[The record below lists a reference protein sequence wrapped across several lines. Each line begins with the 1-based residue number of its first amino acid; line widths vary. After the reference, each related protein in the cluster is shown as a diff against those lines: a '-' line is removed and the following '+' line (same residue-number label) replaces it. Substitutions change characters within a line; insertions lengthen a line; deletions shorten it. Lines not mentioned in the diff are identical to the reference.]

1 MRYRTD
7 LKCLIIKN
15 ESDTYVWLRKAIFV
29 DATDSCM
36 HRFLSN
42 FALALKNRGCREF
55 TVLNIYFLLFRIFEQ
70 LALALQNRAALKIF
84 TVLNI
89 FFIIQG
95 FWAICT
101 CPENRVCPEN
111 FQARGAAAPPP
122 PPRLV
127 RLWLYVVYL
136 CHNMFAQTNISSH
149 VALRFTQMRLETIA
163 HRRDKALKTSCL
175 WPH

>member
-1 MRYRTD
+1 MRYRNN

-70 LALALQNRAALKIF
+70 LALALQNRAALKIL

-89 FFIIQG
+89 FFYHSG
-95 FWAICT
+95 FLSNLHLPWKQSLSWKFSSAWGG
-101 CPENRVCPEN
+101 R
-111 FQARGAAAPPP
+111 PPD
-122 PPRLV
+122 PRLV

-136 CHNMFAQTNISSH
+136 CHNMFAKTNISSH
-149 VALRFTQMRLETIA
+149 VALRFTQMRIETIA